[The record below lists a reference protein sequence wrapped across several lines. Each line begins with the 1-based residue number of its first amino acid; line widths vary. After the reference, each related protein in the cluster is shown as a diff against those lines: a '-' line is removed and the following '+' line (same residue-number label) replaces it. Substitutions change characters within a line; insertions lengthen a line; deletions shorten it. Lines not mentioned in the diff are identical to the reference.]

1 MAWPSPVV
9 AGQTATANQY
19 NALVT
24 AVQTWGGDVDA
35 AGYALKNLGSLVIN
49 ANGFIDVSAGGFSI
63 KGPVNLTGIEGNG
76 LTATAGDA
84 ATISLYTKSG
94 QNPALVS
101 SKSVV
106 EVRSADPS
114 RLIRLSAVPGQEEFI
129 QPASGR
135 IRLAGSIDVDTDA
148 VLGGKLTAAAAQFT
162 NAANLT
168 FGNNWQSLG
177 INSVTATGT
186 MTVTGVIF
194 TTQQY
199 LRIGPIVFFE
209 IQMTCNLGG
218 TASNTVFINNLPF
231 TIASPIQT
239 PLICYWYFPGISA
252 FTPGYAYIASTQI
265 LLCNAG
271 QTNLPL
277 VNGAIVKVAGAARCS

>member
-49 ANGFIDVSAGGFSI
+49 QNGSIDVSAGNFSI

-76 LTATAGDA
+76 VTATAGDA
-84 ATISLYTKSG
+84 AAISLYTKSG

-129 QPASGR
+129 QAISGR
-135 IRLAGSIDVDTDA
+135 LRLAGSVDIDTDA

-168 FGNNWQSLG
+168 FGSNWQNWTPTFGASAGMTLTG
-177 INSVTATGT
+177 IA
-186 MTVTGVIF
+186 IIYAR
-194 TTQQY
+194 Y
-199 LRIGPIVFFE
+199 LRIGPIILFALR
-209 IQMTCNLGG
+209 INGTIGG
-218 TASNTVFINNLPF
+218 TLGNYVSISGPPLGNAFPSNTVGTCL
-231 TIASPIQT
+231 IQQAGILGGVLNIDNT
-239 PLICYWYFPGISA
+239 P
-252 FTPGYAYIASTQI
+252 T
-265 LLCNAG
+265 LLCNLS
-271 QTNLPL
+271 T
-277 VNGAIVKVAGAARCS
+277 GANYISGSLILIVSGFYQA